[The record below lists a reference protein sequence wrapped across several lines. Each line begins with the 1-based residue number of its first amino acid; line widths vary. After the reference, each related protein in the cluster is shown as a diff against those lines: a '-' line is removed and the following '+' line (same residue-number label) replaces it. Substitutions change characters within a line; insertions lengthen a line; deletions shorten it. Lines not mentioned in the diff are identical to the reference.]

1 MSKSLCLQPNNLA
14 ETFLNLD
21 AIRQLIREELGC
33 DCPEVDL
40 KKDEHELKTHL
51 EPEEADRCMEGQQC
65 VSLVPVDH
73 LQDVAKDARD
83 LLSDGKGIRDRHGLN
98 RYRLVL
104 VGHVSREVI
113 GDLQKEAQ
121 GIDDRMHVHLIEPDR
136 LIS

>member
-1 MSKSLCLQPNNLA
+1 
-14 ETFLNLD
+14 
-21 AIRQLIREELGC
+21 
-33 DCPEVDL
+33 
-40 KKDEHELKTHL
+40 
-51 EPEEADRCMEGQQC
+51 
-65 VSLVPVDH
+65 
-73 LQDVAKDARD
+73 
-83 LLSDGKGIRDRHGLN
+83 LN